1 MNREKPDTG
10 STPHLRPR
18 IIRWVGWDAGVIILA
33 CAATIMIGVHFDLI
47 ERFYQFSRAHDD
59 WELDEFALIFV
70 TLSVAGLF
78 LAIRRFFQI
87 RREYRLRIEAEQKMA
102 DLALNDSLTG
112 LVNRRAFLQQLEDR
126 LAKQKTVEHAVVMID
141 LDRFKPINDLYGHD
155 AGDRV
160 LQTVALRL
168 KGAIKPA
175 GVLARLGGD
184 EFAALLSD
192 ASGGEE
198 LDRVVTRLQHATE
211 EPVQIGSAICS
222 VGASI
227 GVAIVHP
234 GQTATVSDLLKQADM
249 ALYNAKRGGRA
260 RHVYFDEEMNR
271 KATKRSRL
279 EMDLRRAVDDD
290 EIQPYY
296 QPLIRLSDGG
306 VEGYEILAR
315 WRHAELGDIPPEE
328 FIPIAEDAGLIN
340 PLTRS
345 IFRKACE
352 DAREWPDGLFMS
364 LNISP
369 VQLRNEGIVEDL
381 TDILGAFG
389 HPPDFL
395 EVEITENALVED
407 TDMAKQVLQKMA
419 DSGIRIAL
427 DDFGTGYASINQ
439 LRALPFTKLKIDK
452 SFITS
457 MQDNLESRQIVTA
470 VLALSQSLG
479 LACTAEGI
487 ESPEVA
493 EWLKEAGCGMGQ
505 GFYFGRPGRDVLK
518 TLAEPGASESAAR
531 LEESMSDADAGGGRS
546 APDCQATKT

>member
-1 MNREKPDTG
+1 
-10 STPHLRPR
+10 
-18 IIRWVGWDAGVIILA
+18 
-33 CAATIMIGVHFDLI
+33 
-47 ERFYQFSRAHDD
+47 
-59 WELDEFALIFV
+59 
-70 TLSVAGLF
+70 
-78 LAIRRFFQI
+78 
-87 RREYRLRIEAEQKMA
+87 
-102 DLALNDSLTG
+102 
-112 LVNRRAFLQQLEDR
+112 
-126 LAKQKTVEHAVVMID
+126 
-141 LDRFKPINDLYGHD
+141 
-155 AGDRV
+155 
-160 LQTVALRL
+160 
-168 KGAIKPA
+168 
-175 GVLARLGGD
+175 
-184 EFAALLSD
+184 
-192 ASGGEE
+192 
-198 LDRVVTRLQHATE
+198 
-211 EPVQIGSAICS
+211 
-222 VGASI
+222 
-227 GVAIVHP
+227 
-234 GQTATVSDLLKQADM
+234 M